1 MFACLVSLVSSPPA
15 SQQAFSQHA
24 LLALASSFSPLVED
38 TAPGVVVF
46 SIVGLSKLIGTVDQI
61 ASAIA
66 RTGADA
72 HIQANLAIAAD
83 PDAAVI
89 AARHS
94 KGLTVIPAGREADRL
109 GNLPLHVLGDFIA
122 DDDLRILDTLDR
134 WGIKTLGELAALP
147 ELGFIARFGEL
158 GERLLR
164 LARGETQ
171 RALCARPAPEN
182 YERRVE
188 LEHPLLLLEPL
199 LFILSSLLH
208 ELMETLGR
216 QGLGTNRVTLGL
228 RLVKR
233 AEHKRTLEFPVPVRD
248 PLVLLKQLQFD
259 LEAHPPQAAI
269 LGVQVRLNPVEPRPL
284 QHGLFIPQAPAP
296 EKLSLT
302 LARLTALVGEG
313 NAGSPELLDTHRP
326 DAFRMLPFSPEKKD
340 GLRQSAA
347 GRKQDSPRGQ
357 NDTEKGDRLC
367 PQSSTEA
374 PWSESLRGQS
384 GLEKGDRL
392 LCPQS
397 SIVDPWS
404 ESLRGQSGLSPFSNA
419 QFRFAFRYSR
429 PAPHAEVRLHAERP
443 AAVKFQM
450 PHFQERHEM
459 QKVLASAGP
468 WKASGDWWTDSPWN
482 REEWDIELGDGG
494 LYRVY
499 RSSREWFVEGVYD

>member
-1 MFACLVSLVSSPPA
+1 MFACLVSLATSQPA
-15 SQQAFSQHA
+15 SASQPA

-72 HIQANLAIAAD
+72 RIQANLAIAAD

-89 AARHS
+89 AARHK
-94 KGLTVIPAGREADRL
+94 KGLTVIPPGREADRL
-109 GNLPLHVLGDFIA
+109 GGLPLHVLGDFIA
-122 DDDLRILDTLDR
+122 DGDLRILDTLDR

-171 RALCARPAPEN
+171 RALRVRQAPEN

-188 LEHPLLLLEPL
+188 LEHPLVLLEPL
-199 LFILSSLLH
+199 LFVLSSLLH
-208 ELMETLGR
+208 ELMEALER
-216 QGLGTNRVTLGL
+216 QGLATNRVTLGL

-233 AEHKRTLEFPVPVRD
+233 AEHKRTLEFPVPVRGAQ
-248 PLVLLKQLQFD
+248 VLLKQLQFD

-269 LGVQVRLNPVEPRPL
+269 LGVQLHLNPVEPRAL
-284 QHGLFIPQAPAP
+284 QHGLFVPQAPAP

-326 DAFRMLPFSPEKKD
+326 DAFRMLPFSPETQNVDKK
-340 GLRQSAA
+340 LRLETSA
-347 GRKQDSPRGQ
+347 
-357 NDTEKGDRLC
+357 
-367 PQSSTEA
+367 
-374 PWSESLRGQS
+374 
-384 GLEKGDRL
+384 
-392 LCPQS
+392 
-397 SIVDPWS
+397 
-404 ESLRGQSGLSPFSNA
+404 
-419 QFRFAFRYSR
+419 FRFAFRYSR
-429 PAPHAEVRLHAERP
+429 PAPHADVRLQAERP
-443 AAVKFQM
+443 VAVKFQT
-450 PHFQERHEM
+450 EM

-482 REEWDIELGDGG
+482 REEWDIELSDGG

-499 RSSREWFVEGVYD
+499 RTSREWFLEGVYD